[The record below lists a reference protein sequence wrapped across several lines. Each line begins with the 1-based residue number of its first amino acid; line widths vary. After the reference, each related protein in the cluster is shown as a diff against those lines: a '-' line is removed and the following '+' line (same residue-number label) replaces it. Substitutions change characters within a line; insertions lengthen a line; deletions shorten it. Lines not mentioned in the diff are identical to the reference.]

1 MNVSY
6 ALSIASVD
14 GTEAQNVDLMI
25 SYAADQL
32 GLQLTDTVCEEDWRA
47 YRTILEGPSAGI
59 SHLVQLVEV
68 AYPAAEIR
76 MTAYSRED

>member
-14 GTEAQNVDLMI
+14 GTEAHNVDLMI

-76 MTAYSRED
+76 MTARSREG